1 MERAFCGLGYEELP
15 NEAGKMLQSLDE
27 VYGVL
32 KTGDIIRYLKNP
44 LDPDSEEITDVYE
57 GSGN

>member
-1 MERAFCGLGYEELP
+1 
-15 NEAGKMLQSLDE
+15 MLQSLEE

-32 KTGDIIRYLKNP
+32 KVGDIIRYLKNP